1 MIKPYKYYIAIIM
14 IIYTPVAS
22 ILIGLITILLHNYYD
37 NMVGKIIIY
46 FTGISAISRILTL
59 LNMFFKSKIKFS
71 QIKPMLKQDKIQSVL
86 HQPQHFFN
94 K

>member
-22 ILIGLITILLHNYYD
+22 ILIGLIATLLYNYYD

-46 FTGISAISRILTL
+46 LIGLFVVLRICYRSVMIINYFYLTT
-59 LNMFFKSKIKFS
+59 KRKI
-71 QIKPMLKQDKIQSVL
+71 LKLI
-86 HQPQHFFN
+86 
-94 K
+94 

>member
-46 FTGISAISRILTL
+46 FTGISAVFSICYRSIKIVNYFYLTTKRKILKL
-59 LNMFFKSKIKFS
+59 I
-71 QIKPMLKQDKIQSVL
+71 
-86 HQPQHFFN
+86 
-94 K
+94 